1 VQLGR
6 DAGRQNAGN
15 GGLQLVLPPDTTSPP
30 PFIMASKPILATSAG
45 SSFLAVPTLVSSMS
59 ARSKKSVSVAP
70 GIRQVTVTPDPL
82 SSARS
87 AKENESRKALV
98 PL

>member
-1 VQLGR
+1 MQLRR
-6 DAGRQNAGN
+6 DAGRQDAGD
-15 GGLQLVLPPDTTSPP
+15 GGLKLVLPAQHD
-30 PFIMASKPILATSAG
+30 IA
-45 SSFLAVPTLVSSMS
+45 
-59 ARSKKSVSVAP
+59 VSVAP

-87 AKENESRKALV
+87 AKEREKEKESRKALG